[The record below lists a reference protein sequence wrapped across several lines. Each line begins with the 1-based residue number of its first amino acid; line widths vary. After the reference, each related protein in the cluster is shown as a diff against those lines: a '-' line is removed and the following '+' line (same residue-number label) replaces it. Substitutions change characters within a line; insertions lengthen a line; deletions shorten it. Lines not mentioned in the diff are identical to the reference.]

1 MEKAFSS
8 KIQKEES
15 SGMQTVTNIQW
26 DTDGED
32 VGLPTTVQIPDDIKA
47 DDIADHLSDTFCF
60 CVFSFQVEDTASS

>member
-1 MEKAFSS
+1 
-8 KIQKEES
+8 
-15 SGMQTVTNIQW
+15 MQTVTNIQW

-32 VGLPTTVQIPDDIKA
+32 VGLPTTVQIPDDIEA